1 MTEIIRLATLD
12 DAERLLYVTL
22 RAYEPIRELDIK
34 WPAATADIELVKKN
48 ITDFSCYVLEKDG
61 IIIATVTVRTFAEVS
76 DLTCVWWF
84 AVDPDYK
91 GFGYG
96 KKILDWVEEV
106 VIRDQLNQPAV
117 GLGTSP
123 KHPWLVSMYERR
135 GYEQIFETNHGDGQ
149 IGVFMKKSL
158 LPEYKDNQTEKQED
172 VRAAN

>member
-12 DAERLLYVTL
+12 DAERLLHVTL
-22 RAYEPIRELDIK
+22 RAYKPIRELDIK

-61 IIIATVTVRTFAEVS
+61 IIIATVTVRTFAEVP

-84 AVDPDYK
+84 AVDPNYK

-106 VIRDQLNQPAV
+106 VIRDQLNQSAV

-123 KHPWLVSMYERR
+123 RHPWLVSMYERR
-135 GYEQIFETNHGDGQ
+135 GYEQIFETTHGDGQ
-149 IGVFMKKSL
+149 IGVFMRKSL
-158 LPEYKDNQTEKQED
+158 LPEYKDNKTEKQED

>member
-12 DAERLLYVTL
+12 DAERLLHVTL
-22 RAYEPIRELDIK
+22 RAYKPIRKLDIK

-61 IIIATVTVRTFAEVS
+61 IIIATVTVRTFAEVP

-84 AVDPDYK
+84 AVDPNYK

-106 VIRDQLNQPAV
+106 VIRDQLNQSAV

-123 KHPWLVSMYERR
+123 RHPWLVSMYERR

-149 IGVFMKKSL
+149 IGVFMRKSL
-158 LPEYKDNQTEKQED
+158 LAEYKDNKTEKQED